1 MGINIDVGLRNISIF
16 QYFNFYIVAT
26 HDDFAIFLG
35 EEGEGKAIYCDMA
48 VGRVYSG
55 ICGDGVV
62 DGLAGIGGGIYEVV
76 TMEADGVFGDL
87 HHRAFPC
94 DIGSEGR

>member
-1 MGINIDVGLRNISIF
+1 MA
-16 QYFNFYIVAT
+16 AT
-26 HDDFAIFLG
+26 QQEGAIFLG
-35 EEGEGKAIYCDMA
+35 EEGEGTAVYCDMA
-48 VGRVYSG
+48 IGRVCDG
-55 ICGDGVV
+55 IGYESVV
-62 DGLAGIGGGIYEVV
+62 GGLAGIGGGICEVV

>member
-1 MGINIDVGLRNISIF
+1 M
-16 QYFNFYIVAT
+16 
-26 HDDFAIFLG
+26 G
-35 EEGEGKAIYCDMA
+35 EEGGGTAIYCDMA
-48 VGRVYSG
+48 IGRVCSG
-55 ICGDGVV
+55 ICGESYV

-94 DIGSEGR
+94 DIGSEGRCADRDDCRQDVPIT

>member
-1 MGINIDVGLRNISIF
+1 M
-16 QYFNFYIVAT
+16 
-26 HDDFAIFLG
+26 G
-35 EEGEGKAIYCDMA
+35 EEGEGTAIYCDMA
-48 VGRVYSG
+48 VERVCGG
-55 ICGDGVV
+55 IGYEGLV

>member
-1 MGINIDVGLRNISIF
+1 M
-16 QYFNFYIVAT
+16 
-26 HDDFAIFLG
+26 AIG
-35 EEGEGKAIYCDMA
+35 GVCG
-48 VGRVYSG
+48 G
-55 ICGDGVV
+55 ICGDGIV

-76 TMEADGVFGDL
+76 TVEADGVFGDL